1 MIRVAF
7 FIPNYPD
14 RLSTKKP
21 SSLSLFQR
29 RTKTKKIKELSLSLS
44 LSWEKNEKLKTRSS
58 LFYRVCI
65 LASER
70 VAKRFAVNKKDL
82 VA

>member
-21 SSLSLFQR
+21 SSLSLFQSER
-29 RTKTKKIKELSLSLS
+29 QNEKNKGALSLSPVRRTRM
-44 LSWEKNEKLKTRSS
+44 NEVLPY
-58 LFYRVCI
+58 FIACI

-82 VA
+82 